1 MNKLSTIFRSKPRIA
16 EPIPTLTQIVERQVA
31 SLPLTV
37 FKSEVVK
44 IGVEK
49 MLRSDYFSICDFDK
63 LVKVHRVVVD
73 AEIYDCLHAL
83 HCVHWNKMS
92 IEVRQTVY
100 SIIAQTFGG
109 TNENV

>member
-1 MNKLSTIFRSKPRIA
+1 MSLATIFRSKPRIA
-16 EPIPTLTQIVERQVA
+16 EPIPTFTQIVERPVA

-44 IGVEK
+44 MGVEK
-49 MLRSDYFSICDFDK
+49 MLTQSYFCIVDFDK
-63 LVKVHRVVVD
+63 LVKIRRVIVEK
-73 AEIYDCLHAL
+73 EIYDCLHAL
-83 HCVHWNKMS
+83 HCVHWNAMP

-109 TNENV
+109 TDENV